1 MQFVPCDYL
10 SDDEFKEKYTIFEHS
25 DMKLGGTLIQE
36 RCKKAVE
43 NFNEEI
49 FKHCAPADEGTDKI
63 DNSPLHFFYESQAK
77 KLLKKI
83 EGRPVHF
90 KDYRSE
96 FYVYPEDININ
107 YWPYDEKQ
115 HFPELDIIGPMF
127 IIDKID
133 GKITFDSRT
142 RKAFLGYADEI
153 LLRERMKEPQKFE
166 VKTNITNEMCI
177 NAEETFKM
185 FMDVYLRESEV
196 YRRLQEAEKK
206 ERKQEVNQD

>member
-1 MQFVPCDYL
+1 MQFVPCDFL
-10 SDDEFKEKYTIFEHS
+10 SDDDFNEKYTIFENS
-25 DMKLGGTLIQE
+25 DHKLGGTLIWE
-36 RCKKAVE
+36 RCKNAVE

-49 FKHCAPADEGTDKI
+49 FKHCSVSEDQSTEKI

-115 HFPELDIIGPMF
+115 HFPELEIIGPMF

-206 ERKQEVNQD
+206 EREKARN